1 MVTFLLKTV
10 KDGLYTYEYYPED
23 NRQSKPGIIT
33 LCTISKRLSLEKLAE
48 EDFVCKTKDTP
59 QIQNEI
65 SLDIDERCHF
75 YADHVMCEIWDSYM
89 EGTTLKS
96 GTVVWY

>member
-1 MVTFLLKTV
+1 MVSFILKNV

-75 YADHVMCEIWDSYM
+75 YADHVMCKIWDSYM
-89 EGTTLKS
+89 EGTPLKS

>member
-48 EDFVCKTKDTP
+48 EDFMCQTKDTP
-59 QIQNEI
+59 QIKNEI

-75 YADHVMCEIWDSYM
+75 YADHVMSKIWDSYM
-89 EGTTLKS
+89 EGTPLKN